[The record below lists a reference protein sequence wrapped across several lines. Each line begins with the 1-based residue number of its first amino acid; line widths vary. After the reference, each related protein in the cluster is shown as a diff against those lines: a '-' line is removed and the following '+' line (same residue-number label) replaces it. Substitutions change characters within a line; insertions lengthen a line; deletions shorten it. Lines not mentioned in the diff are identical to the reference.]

1 MGCNGNN
8 HAPSCRCGWGGDG
21 HKGKSPG
28 GKRGYF
34 GHLSLSQ
41 KNLSSQ
47 VETENRLTRCPVC
60 QSEVAFIKH
69 NGGSVW
75 LDLPLGPPWYKHACF
90 DKEKTSKV
98 RSSLKTNFHETQK
111 SFNYKTKIIVISF
124 CVYNEHSGS
133 TRLKANF
140 DSDEVYSFSVRGD
153 ARIFVGRLCF
163 VDESVKEVWP
173 VDDYGKKL
181 YYQGTLSKHL
191 NSSASVNVGASF
203 SNEFLDNA
211 EKNKS
216 KVGLEC
222 SICSAVLS
230 KQKKY
235 RSHLLKVHGVVSLS
249 GKEPAGFLIVDHSKF
264 YPGFQSEA
272 VVATEA
278 LLDEGNDEPSLK
290 RLNKS
295 SEVKHVLRNA
305 FNACVEESGW
315 AGLANIGNW
324 LAAERADFNVKD
336 YGYKKLSHLVGELDY
351 IAVQKKP
358 AKNNPLSNHLYIKF
372 IS

>member
-1 MGCNGNN
+1 MGCNANN
-8 HAPSCRCGWGGDG
+8 HPPDCRCGWGGDG
-21 HKGKSPG
+21 LKGKSPG
-28 GKRGYF
+28 GRRGYF

-47 VETENRLTRCPVC
+47 VETENSLTRCPVC

-90 DKEKTSKV
+90 DEENTSQV
-98 RSSLKTNFHETQK
+98 RNSLKASFHKTQK
-111 SFNYKTKIIVISF
+111 SFNYKTKIIVISS

-181 YYQGTLSKHL
+181 YYQGALSKHL
-191 NSSASVNVGASF
+191 NSNASVNVGASF
-203 SNEFLDNA
+203 SSESLGDSK
-211 EKNKS
+211 KNKL
-216 KVGLEC
+216 KAGIEC
-222 SICSAVLS
+222 SICNAVLGS
-230 KQKKY
+230 QKKY
-235 RSHLLKVHGVVSLS
+235 RNHLLKVHGVISLS
-249 GKEPAGFLIVDHSKF
+249 GKKPAGFLIVDHSKF
-264 YPGFQSEA
+264 YPDSQSEA
-272 VVATEA
+272 VVASEA
-278 LLDEGNDEPSLK
+278 LQNEGNDESDLAS
-290 RLNKS
+290 LNKS
-295 SEVKHVLRNA
+295 SEIKHNLRNA

-315 AGLANIGNW
+315 ASLANIGNW
-324 LAAERADFNVKD
+324 LAAERTDFNVKN
-336 YGYKKLSHLVGELDY
+336 YGYKKLSHLVGELNY
-351 IAVQKKP
+351 IAIQRKP
-358 AKNNPLSNHLYIKF
+358 MKNHPLSTHLYIKF
-372 IS
+372 TN